1 MVKNMQNPELS
12 PAASPTVL
20 CQDRAAGLIL
30 GAPLL
35 LHATRSGTW
44 SCWPFKGVFLD
55 RPHTES
61 LVWVHSAHLLVVKG
75 DLLIFLW
82 KLSMRCFNVT
92 SPAKRGEQ
100 AGKARQGKPRMLEG
114 T

>member
-1 MVKNMQNPELS
+1 MSLGQGHG
-12 PAASPTVL
+12 PA
-20 CQDRAAGLIL
+20 
-30 GAPLL
+30 
-35 LHATRSGTW
+35 GTQP
-44 SCWPFKGVFLD
+44 SKGVFLD

-61 LVWVHSAHLLVVKG
+61 LVWVHSALFLVVKG

-100 AGKARQGKPRMLEG
+100 AGKACEGKPRMLKG